1 MKIFTIAISILVLSA
16 SCSDNT
22 KICDCLEAGK
32 QLETFSAKM
41 FTREASAKDLSEM
54 KRLKKNQMQKCKDF
68 QTMDGK
74 KMLELKEECE

>member
-1 MKIFTIAISILVLSA
+1 MKTVFFAIAILFLSA

-41 FTREASAKDLSEM
+41 FTREASSKDLSEM
-54 KRLKKNQMQKCKDF
+54 KRLKKVQMQKCKEF

-74 KMLELKEECE
+74 KMLELKKECE